1 MLFGENIAVRS
12 PSYCTAVQ
20 LNIGDKEMEA
30 SLDLR
35 RHFCSRTIAL
45 LVPLNR
51 YLTTLIPSPAEAAS
65 TPPTIS
71 TCSYQ
76 LKPFSMTNFLDSLKV
91 HGSPLPFR
99 STSKRKEFYERW
111 LKTPAFGLWLGR
123 QEEIVQRVL
132 QDTAARNSP
141 KTPNIDG
148 QS

>member
-1 MLFGENIAVRS
+1 M
-12 PSYCTAVQ
+12 
-20 LNIGDKEMEA
+20 KA

-51 YLTTLIPSPAEAAS
+51 YLATLIPSPAEYAS
-65 TPPTIS
+65 ASPAIS
-71 TCSYQ
+71 SWSFQ
-76 LKPFSMTNFLDSLKV
+76 LKPFSTTSFLNSLKV

-99 STSKRKEFYERW
+99 STGKQKEFYERW

-132 QDTAARNSP
+132 RDTAERNSSQSP
-141 KTPNIDG
+141 IIKDG
-148 QS
+148 